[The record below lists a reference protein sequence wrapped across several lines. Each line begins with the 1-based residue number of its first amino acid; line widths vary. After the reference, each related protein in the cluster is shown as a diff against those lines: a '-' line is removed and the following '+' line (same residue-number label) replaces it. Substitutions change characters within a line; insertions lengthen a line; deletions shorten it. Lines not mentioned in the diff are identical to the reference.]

1 MIKASIIF
9 ISYNQ
14 EKSVEEALR
23 SALAQDFDDYEI
35 IIADDGSTDATMEI
49 ITQVVDAHAR
59 RHLVRY
65 LSKEPNMG
73 LVRNWNRATASAR
86 GEVLVCMAGDDVSS
100 ADRLAVTANIFEKN
114 SATMVLMS
122 QASVIDESGEE
133 IIGQWEP
140 QRLNESTHHPIAHS
154 FGLDFW
160 NGAPTLGACGSY
172 RRMLST
178 VFDPIDAAKAEDE
191 VYIYRGFLLGSLY
204 YTPKNLVKW
213 RWHGHNLS
221 MGAWSEVATPAE
233 TLAKMAK
240 FYAGRGDYC
249 EQFLK
254 DARLACE
261 KGLITPERL
270 RVEQE
275 KIRRYRAALRLSF
288 LTISP
293 TASLAAWP
301 AAAWTFAR
309 SHSFTWRA
317 WRHLLISSVKF
328 ILPLQLKLRH
338 FASAR
343 QISTPK
349 KT

>member
-1 MIKASIIF
+1 MTQVSVIF
-9 ISYNQ
+9 LTYNQ
-14 EKSVEEALR
+14 EKFVAEALR
-23 SALAQDFDDYEI
+23 AALAQHFHDYEI

-49 ITQVVDAHAR
+49 ITQVVDVHSR

-65 LSKEPNMG
+65 LPKEPNMG
-73 LVRNWNRATASAR
+73 LVRNWNRALAAAR
-86 GEVLVCMAGDDVSS
+86 GEILVVMAGDDISS
-100 ADRLAVTANIFEKN
+100 ADRLVVTSRIFEDN
-114 SATMVLMS
+114 PEVMVVMS
-122 QASVIDESGEE
+122 QVSIINESGEE
-133 IIGQWEP
+133 IVAEWEP
-140 QRLNESTHHPIAHS
+140 QRRVDSMHRASAYS
-154 FGLDFW
+154 FDLDFW
-160 NGAPTLGACGSY
+160 HGAPTLGACGSY
-172 RRMLST
+172 RRVLST
-178 VFDPIDAAKAEDE
+178 AFGPIDAAKAEDE
-191 VYIYRGFLLGSLY
+191 VFIYRGFLLGSLY

-213 RWHGHNLS
+213 RWHGRNLS
-221 MGAWSEVATPAE
+221 MGAWSELASPTE

-240 FYAGRGDYC
+240 FYEGRGDYC

-254 DARLACE
+254 DARQACK

-309 SHSFTWRA
+309 CHSFTWRA

-328 ILPLQLKLRH
+328 ILPFQLKLRY

-343 QISTPK
+343 QTSPPK